1 MATTS
6 FTASRRIAGLASTLL
21 LSSLCMSG
29 VAAGQSSAPLVIV
42 TSAAGLTHPTGWGT
56 IQQSAIDSQGDWV
69 VDDYVNG
76 AVYEFPAGGG
86 AAITLVPV
94 SGLGGGYE
102 NPAVV
107 IDPSNNLYLGAN
119 WNNGIVMFPWN
130 PSATTPGTSQWSGL
144 SGVTASVATTAICTN
159 SGKGNGTNCF
169 AQYGIGGYSQGYFQP
184 WGMAI
189 GANGTMLV
197 GNQNSN
203 NFIFSLGINN
213 AWTAPA
219 SSGNVVVEQ
228 VSTMTKRPIS
238 VAQDPEGNV
247 YFVEDSG
254 GLPGLYRVPAGSS
267 ELASDAD
274 PSITRVDPNLPSVA
288 GVITDAAGN
297 LYVSDSKEG
306 VFFIPNPSG
315 TPDTAATI
323 MLSLVTGG
331 GEAAIDWTRNAMY
344 VPTSQTQSNNQADV
358 AKVQFGYAE
367 LGSVAANSSTQ
378 QGSAWAS
385 YAFNGSVTPASFQV
399 VEAGVS
405 SPDFSA
411 TAGSCTLGTAYAA
424 NSGCTAMVS
433 FTPHSVGS
441 ISAKLLMLDA
451 KNNVL
456 ASLPLHGT
464 GVGSAVQ
471 VSPAVESA
479 LGSGLMTPTQVTLDA
494 ARNIYVADPGLGKV
508 LMFAASAGKS
518 AAPVSIGTGLTA
530 PTGVAVD
537 GAGDV
542 FIADSGSGSVYEIP
556 YGVSGLNAAGQ
567 VTLVSGLGPNLN
579 LAVDG
584 LGNLY
589 VADPTDKQVVKI
601 SNIGASTVIGSQSEV
616 ALTAGFTAPSAV
628 AVDSNNN
635 LYVIDGANLFEL
647 AGGTGAPTSW
657 LSNLAAATGL
667 AVDPSGAVY
676 ITAAG
681 GTERIPLVSGALVP
695 ASETPI
701 AASVTTPLSVTL
713 DGSGNIYVLDGTALN
728 VHLVTVSGVVSLPS
742 PSSLTSST
750 TATATVTNSG
760 NSPLSVTGYTS
771 SNAVDFT
778 AADGTCVAN
787 SPLAAGASCQ
797 AVITFNPGAGQQG
810 TLTSQIGITS
820 NAANAP
826 TVISA
831 TGAGLPLGGSATS
844 VTVAGTAEAVN
855 TPVSVTV
862 ASQSGTGPV
871 PTGQVTVTYTSWTV
885 KTVTCST
892 PCPQQIVPVTNTVTA
907 TLDGTGKAQFTLAPV
922 MAGANTISVSYSG
935 DRVYGTST
943 KSVTATIAKSQIVT
957 LASPTFPD
965 PSDVNLPFVVPN
977 NGTGSVPYDS
987 SETPWQYNFNMTVH
1001 TVIGTPTGTITMM
1014 DNSST
1019 CPPGTSV
1026 NGVGTATCAL
1036 ANYSGVAC
1044 PQNSAE
1050 GNLIIESGSVANA
1063 AGTSFATTCLYQVP
1077 SGTTY
1082 TPVVYTHYITPVYS
1096 GDANFQGSTGSST
1109 LLQATR
1115 GPLVQITTPNPG
1127 SATEPPTLSVTAG
1140 STASVNLILTS
1151 ILGYGIAGKNGLLNN
1166 STFPVTLTCD
1176 NLPPH
1181 ATCSFYYPTPDPN
1194 ISTAVDIPWPANCTT
1209 QEVAEGL
1216 TDSSGDLCAPS
1227 TVPVTTS
1234 SGVMTTG
1241 TGAAVMTINTDV
1253 TVGTT
1258 TSRNFTATSVTLA
1271 GIFGFGMLGLF
1282 VRRKAYEK
1290 GRLLLMVVLMVIAPA
1305 LAISITACS
1314 TTNLLPEAELKSPSG
1329 AYAVTVTAQQ
1339 VGDQCE
1345 PSGPLGSNCTTTS
1358 GGPGQLAHGSDN
1370 PVSLPFT
1377 VNVTVQ

>member
-21 LSSLCMSG
+21 FSSLCLSG
-29 VAAGQSSAPLVIV
+29 VAAGQSSAPLVIA
-42 TSAAGLTHPTGWGT
+42 TSAAGLSHPTGWGT
-56 IQQSAIDSQGDWV
+56 IQQSAIDSNGDWV
-69 VDDYVNG
+69 VDDYANG

-130 PSATTPGTSQWSGL
+130 PAATAPGTDQWSGL

-213 AWTAPA
+213 AWTSPT
-219 SSGNVVVEQ
+219 SSGNVTVEQ

-267 ELASDAD
+267 ELASDTD
-274 PSITRVDPNLPSVA
+274 PSITRVDPNLPSVSA
-288 GVITDAAGN
+288 VITDAAGN
-297 LYVSDSKEG
+297 LYVSDSTEG

-315 TPDTAATI
+315 TPETASTI

-331 GEAAIDWTRNAMY
+331 GEVAVDWTRSALY
-344 VPTSQTQSNNQADV
+344 VPTSQTQVNNQADV

-367 LGSVAANSSTQ
+367 LGSVAVAPNSTS
-378 QGSAWAS
+378 QGWAS
-385 YAFNGSVTPASFQV
+385 FAFNGSVTPASFQV
-399 VEAGVS
+399 VEAGVAT
-405 SPDFSA
+405 PDFSA
-411 TAGSCTLGTAYAA
+411 TAGTCTLGTAYAA
-424 NSGCTAMVS
+424 NSGCTATIN

-456 ASLPLHGT
+456 ATLPLHGT
-464 GVGSAVQ
+464 GAGSAVQ

-479 LGSGLMTPTQVTLDA
+479 LGSGLKTPTQVTLDEA
-494 ARNIYVADPGLGKV
+494 GNIYVADPGLGEV
-508 LMFAASAGKS
+508 VMFAVTAGK
-518 AAPVSIGTGLTA
+518 AGAPVSFGTGLTA

-542 FIADSGSGSVYEIP
+542 FIADSGTGSVDEIP
-556 YGVSGLNAAGQ
+556 YGLTGLNTAGQ
-567 VTLVSGLGPNLN
+567 VTLVSGLGSNLS

-589 VADPTDKQVVKI
+589 IADPTDKQVVKI
-601 SNIGASTVIGSQSEV
+601 SNIGASTVIGPQTETL
-616 ALTAGFTAPSAV
+616 LTAGFTAPSSI
-628 AVDSNNN
+628 AVDENNN
-635 LYVIDGANLFEL
+635 LYVIDGANLFWL
-647 AGGTGAPTSW
+647 AGGAGAPKTL
-657 LSNLAAATGL
+657 LSNLSGSTGL
-667 AVDPSGAVY
+667 AVDPSGALY

-681 GTERIPLVSGALVP
+681 GTTRIPLISGSLVT
-695 ASETPI
+695 ASEAQI
-701 AASVTTPLSVTL
+701 AISVTSPTGVAL
-713 DGSGNIYVLDGTALN
+713 DRSGNIYVLDGTALN
-728 VHLVTVSGVVSLPS
+728 VHLVTIGGTVSLSS

-750 TATATVTNSG
+750 TATATVTNFG

-771 SNAVDFT
+771 TNSVDFN
-778 AADGTCVAN
+778 AADGTCVGN
-787 SPLAAGASCQ
+787 SPLAPGASCQ
-797 AVITFNPGAGQQG
+797 AVITFDPGAGQQG
-810 TLTSQIGITS
+810 TLTSQIGVTS
-820 NAANAP
+820 NAANGP
-826 TVISA
+826 TVIGA
-831 TGAGLPLGGSATS
+831 TSVGLPLGNSATTLTIAS
-844 VTVAGTAEAVN
+844 TAQAVN

-862 ASQSGTGPV
+862 ASSSGTGPV

-885 KTVTCST
+885 KTVTCTT
-892 PCPQQIVPVTNTVTA
+892 PCPQQIVPETVTVTA
-907 TLDGTGKAQFTLAPV
+907 ALNGTGGAQFVLAPI
-922 MAGANTISVSYSG
+922 MAGANTITVSYSG
-935 DRVYGTST
+935 DRVYGTSS
-943 KSVTATIAKSQIVT
+943 KSVTANIAKSPIVT

-987 SETPWQYNFNMTVH
+987 SETPWQYNFNMTVK
-1001 TVIGTPTGTITMM
+1001 TAFGTPTGTITMM

-1019 CPPGTSV
+1019 CPPGTSAT
-1026 NGVGTATCAL
+1026 GVGTATCAL
-1036 ANYSGVAC
+1036 AGYSGVAC

-1050 GNLIIESGSVANA
+1050 GNLILETGSVPNA
-1063 AGTSFATTCLYQVP
+1063 AGASFATTCLYQVP

-1082 TPVVYTHYITPVYS
+1082 TPVIYTHYITPVYS
-1096 GDANFQGSTGSST
+1096 GDANFQGSNGSST
-1109 LLQATR
+1109 LLQATV
-1115 GPLVQITTPNPG
+1115 GPLVQITTPDPG

-1140 STASVNLILTS
+1140 STASVNLTLTS

-1166 STFPVTLTCD
+1166 STFPVTLSCD

-1181 ATCSFYYPTPDPN
+1181 ATCSFYYPNPDPS

-1216 TDSSGDLCAPS
+1216 TDSSGDVCAPS

-1258 TSRNFTATSVTLA
+1258 TSRNVTATSVTLA

-1282 VRRKAYEK
+1282 VRRKAFEK

-1305 LAISITACS
+1305 LAVSITACS
-1314 TTNLLPEAELKSPSG
+1314 TTNLLPQTELASPAGS
-1329 AYAVTVTAQQ
+1329 YAVTVTAQQ

-1358 GGPGQLAHGSDN
+1358 GGPGQLAHGTNN

-1377 VNVTVQ
+1377 VNVMVQQ

>member
-1 MATTS
+1 MVTTS
-6 FTASRRIAGLASTLL
+6 LTASRRIAGLASTLL

-29 VAAGQSSAPLVIV
+29 VAAGQSSAPLVIA

-144 SGVTASVATTAICTN
+144 SSVTASVATTAICTN

-184 WGMAI
+184 WGMSI

-213 AWTAPA
+213 AWTNPT
-219 SSGNVVVEQ
+219 SSNNVVVEQ

-254 GLPGLYRVPAGSS
+254 GLSGLYRVPAGSS

-315 TPDTAATI
+315 TPETANTI

-331 GEAAIDWTRNAMY
+331 GEVAIDWTRGALY

-367 LGSVAANSSTQ
+367 LGSVAVGPSSTS
-378 QGSAWAS
+378 QGWAS
-385 YAFNGSVTPASFQV
+385 FAFNGSVTPASFAI
-399 VEAGVS
+399 VEAGAS
-405 SPDFSA
+405 SPDFNIA
-411 TAGSCTLGTAYAA
+411 PGSCTLGTAYAA
-424 NSGCTAMVS
+424 NSGCTAIIG

-456 ASLPLHGT
+456 ATLPLHGT
-464 GVGSAVQ
+464 GAGSAVQ

-479 LGSGLMTPTQVTLDA
+479 VGSGLMTPTQLTLDA
-494 ARNIYVADPGLGKV
+494 VGNIYVADPGLGKV
-508 LMFAASAGKS
+508 VMFAAGKS
-518 AAPVSIGTGLTA
+518 TAPVSIGTGLTA

-567 VTLVSGLGPNLN
+567 VTLVSGLGPNLD

-584 LGNLY
+584 IGNLY
-589 VADPTDKQVVKI
+589 IADPTDKQVVRL
-601 SNIGASTVIGSQSEV
+601 SNIGASTVIGPQTQTL
-616 ALTAGFTAPSAV
+616 LTAGFTAPSAV

-635 LYVIDGANLFEL
+635 LYVIDGVNLFEL

-657 LSNLAAATGL
+657 LNNLSGATGV

-676 ITAAG
+676 ISAAG
-681 GTERIPLVSGALVP
+681 GTMRIPVISGTFTP
-695 ASETPI
+695 ASASAI
-701 AASVTTPLSVTL
+701 AASVTNPLGVAL
-713 DGSGNIYVLDGTALN
+713 DRSGNIYVADGTALN
-728 VHLVTVSGVVSLPS
+728 VHLVATSGTLSLPS

-750 TATATVTNSG
+750 TATATVTNFG

-771 SNAVDFT
+771 TNSVDFN

-787 SPLAAGASCQ
+787 SPLAAGAWCQ
-797 AVITFNPGAGQQG
+797 AVITFDPGSGQQG
-810 TLTSQIGITS
+810 TLTSQIGVTS
-820 NAANAP
+820 NAANGP
-826 TVISA
+826 SVITAS
-831 TGAGLPLGGSATS
+831 GVGLPLGGSATAVTVASTAEAINTPLS
-844 VTVAGTAEAVN
+844 VTV
-855 TPVSVTV
+855 S
-862 ASQSGTGPV
+862 SQSGTGPA
-871 PTGQVTVTYTSWTV
+871 PTGQVTVSYTSWTV

-907 TLDGTGKAQFTLAPV
+907 TLDGTGKAQFVLAPV
-922 MAGANTISVSYSG
+922 MAGANTITVSYGG
-935 DRVYGTST
+935 DRVYGTSS
-943 KSVTATIAKSQIVT
+943 KAVTPTIAKSQIVT
-957 LASPTFPD
+957 LASPKFPD

-1001 TVIGTPTGTITMM
+1001 TAVGTPTGTITMM

-1019 CPPGTSV
+1019 CPPGTSAT
-1026 NGVGTATCAL
+1026 GVGTATCAL

-1050 GNLIIESGSVANA
+1050 GNLIIESGSVPNS
-1063 AGTSFATTCLYQVP
+1063 AGTSFSTTCLYQVP

-1082 TPVVYTHYITPVYS
+1082 TPVVYTHYLTPVYS
-1096 GDANFQGSTGSST
+1096 GDANFQGFTGSSS

-1115 GPLVQITTPNPG
+1115 GPLVQITTSDPG
-1127 SATEPPTLSVTAG
+1127 SATEPPSLSVKAG
-1140 STASVNLILTS
+1140 STASINLTLTS

-1166 STFPVTLTCD
+1166 ATFPVTLSCD

-1181 ATCSFYYPTPDPN
+1181 ATCSFYYPTPDPS

-1258 TSRNFTATSVTLA
+1258 TSRNATAASFTLA
-1271 GIFGFGMLGLF
+1271 GIFGVGMIGLF
-1282 VRRKAYEK
+1282 IRRKAFQK
-1290 GRLLLMVVLMVIAPA
+1290 GRLLLMAVLMVIAPA
-1305 LAISITACS
+1305 LAASITACS
-1314 TTNLLPEAELKSPSG
+1314 TTNLLPQSELKSPSG
-1329 AYAVTVTAQQ
+1329 TYAVTVTAQQ

-1358 GGPGQLAHGSDN
+1358 GGPGQLAHGSNN

-1377 VNVTVQ
+1377 VNVMVQ